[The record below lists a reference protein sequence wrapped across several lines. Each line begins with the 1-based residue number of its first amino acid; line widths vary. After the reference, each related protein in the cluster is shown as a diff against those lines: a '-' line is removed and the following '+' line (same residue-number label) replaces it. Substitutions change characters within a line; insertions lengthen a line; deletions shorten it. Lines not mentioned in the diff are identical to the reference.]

1 MRDRLQPASLVE
13 TNPADEIQSA
23 RVSRLCLAGQE
34 PAVTKFGMNV
44 TVCIP
49 RGPQP
54 LNERKQLVAMVA

>member
-49 RGPQP
+49 WTPAAQ
-54 LNERKQLVAMVA
+54 